1 MRLVALAGGTG
12 AAKLLRGLDTLLERG
27 AMTVVGNTGD
37 DAEVWG
43 LHVSPDLDTVCYTL
57 GGVLDEERGWGLR
70 DESFRTLGEMVR
82 FGEPTWFN
90 LGDRDLATHLHR
102 TRLLAEGRSLSE
114 VTAKLAADLGVR
126 HAVLPMSDQ
135 PVRTRVLGPDG
146 WLGFQEYF
154 VREKTQVEVRA
165 VEYTGAPEA
174 RPAPGLVEAIGAADA
189 VLVCPSNPVTSV
201 GPIAGL
207 CALARHPHH
216 RRRGRC
222 PRPVHRSRRR
232 APGRGAHAHDRT
244 CRGDAAG
251 PPDSG
256 DARMSTLVAVP
267 VKDLVNA
274 KQRLIPLLS
283 AAERHDLASAMLEDV
298 LETLARARLG
308 PVLVVTRDREVES
321 LALKHG
327 AELLREDVNRG
338 HTEAVAH
345 AQREAAARGVKRFLT
360 IPGDVPC
367 ATPGELAALDAS
379 VVDGPAIAFVPSLSG
394 YGTNAVLLAPPDSM
408 ALKFGEPSF
417 QNHVVA
423 ARAAGLKPVVLRM
436 PGLGLDIDEPEDLT
450 LLLGRGPSTRSAALL
465 RRLAVPIR
473 LASRLET
480 P

>member
-57 GGVLDEERGWGLR
+57 GGLLDEERGWGLR

-201 GPIAGL
+201 GPILAVPGIVE
-207 CALARHPHH
+207 ALH
-216 RRRGRC
+216 GT
-222 PRPVHRSRRR
+222 R
-232 APGRGAHAHDRT
+232 APVLAISPIVGGRAVSGP
-244 CRGDAAG
+244 AG
-251 PPDSG
+251 
-256 DARMSTLVAVP
+256 
-267 VKDLVNA
+267 
-274 KQRLIPLLS
+274 RL
-283 AAERHDLASAMLEDV
+283 M
-298 LETLARARLG
+298 
-308 PVLVVTRDREVES
+308 
-321 LALKHG
+321 
-327 AELLREDVNRG
+327 
-338 HTEAVAH
+338 
-345 AQREAAARGVKRFLT
+345 AARGLPVSALG
-360 IPGDVPC
+360 IAQAYAPWLDILIIDD
-367 ATPGELAALDAS
+367 EDAALA
-379 VVDGPAIAFVPSLSG
+379 PSIEAAG
-394 YGTNAVLLAPPDSM
+394 ARP
-408 ALKFGEPSF
+408 
-417 QNHVVA
+417 VVA
-423 ARAAGLKPVVLRM
+423 S
-436 PGLGLDIDEPEDLT
+436 T
-450 LLLGRGPSTRSAALL
+450 LMTGRVEEM
-465 RRLAVPIR
+465 RLARRI
-473 LASRLET
+473 LET
-480 P
+480 VA

>member
-12 AAKLLRGLDTLLERG
+12 AAKLLRGLDALLERG

-102 TRLLAEGRSLSE
+102 TRLLGEGRSLSE

-165 VEYTGAPEA
+165 VEYAGAPGA

-201 GPIAGL
+201 GPILAVPGIVEALHGTRAPVLAVSPIVGGRAVSGPAGRL
-207 CALARHPHH
+207 MAALGLPVSALGIAQGYAPWLDILIIDDEDAALAPSIEAA
-216 RRRGRC
+216 GA
-222 PRPVHRSRRR
+222 RPVV
-232 APGRGAHAHDRT
+232 A
-244 CRGDAAG
+244 
-251 PPDSG
+251 
-256 DARMSTLVAVP
+256 STLMTGRVEEM
-267 VKDLVNA
+267 
-274 KQRLIPLLS
+274 RLARRI
-283 AAERHDLASAMLEDV
+283 
-298 LETLARARLG
+298 LETLA
-308 PVLVVTRDREVES
+308 
-321 LALKHG
+321 
-327 AELLREDVNRG
+327 
-338 HTEAVAH
+338 
-345 AQREAAARGVKRFLT
+345 
-360 IPGDVPC
+360 
-367 ATPGELAALDAS
+367 
-379 VVDGPAIAFVPSLSG
+379 
-394 YGTNAVLLAPPDSM
+394 
-408 ALKFGEPSF
+408 
-417 QNHVVA
+417 
-423 ARAAGLKPVVLRM
+423 
-436 PGLGLDIDEPEDLT
+436 
-450 LLLGRGPSTRSAALL
+450 
-465 RRLAVPIR
+465 
-473 LASRLET
+473 
-480 P
+480 